1 VLRLRLRPPSEHS
14 LRSRYQEQSSSF
26 PLERQLINSPLW
38 DDAPATTYA
47 PLKGDVSTDVCVVGL
62 GGSGL
67 TCIVELR
74 RLGLSVVGL
83 DASTVGGGAAGRN
96 GGFLLAGLAAF
107 HHDAVVRYGR
117 ERAAMLY
124 RLTQAELDRIA
135 SMTTELVDRPGSL
148 RIADSPEERADCRHQ
163 LDAMEEAGLEAQ
175 WYSGP
180 EGDGILIPGD
190 GVFNPLARCRALAAR
205 ATALGAALHEQSSVI
220 GIDASGVH
228 TADAWVHCRSVVVA
242 VDGRL
247 ERLLPELAG
256 RVRTARLQMLATA
269 PAPDVRY
276 TRPVYTRWGYDYWQ
290 QRTDGSIALGGARD
304 VGGDAEW
311 TDDVVPTEPV
321 QTALEHRLRDTLHVS
336 APVTHRWA
344 ASVGYTTDG
353 LPIAERV
360 RANVWAIGGYCGT
373 GNVIG
378 ALLGRAAARAIARG
392 DGALLDA
399 FASSTV

>member
-1 VLRLRLRPPSEHS
+1 M
-14 LRSRYQEQSSSF
+14 
-26 PLERQLINSPLW
+26 NNTPLW
-38 DDAPATTYA
+38 DVAEPTRYL
-47 PLKGDVSTDVCVVGL
+47 PLRGDVSADVCVVGL

-74 RLGLSVVGL
+74 RLGLTVVGL
-83 DASTVGGGAAGRN
+83 DAGAIGGGAAGRN

-107 HHDAVVRYGR
+107 HHDAVERYGR
-117 ERAAMLY
+117 ERATMLY
-124 RLTQAELDRIA
+124 RLTQAEIDRIT
-135 SMTTELVDRPGSL
+135 SLTPELVVRTGSL

-163 LDAMEEAGLEAQ
+163 LDAMHADGLDAQ
-175 WYSGP
+175 WYAGD
-180 EGDGILIPGD
+180 EGEGILVPGD
-190 GVFNPLARCRALAAR
+190 GTFNPLARCRALAAL
-205 ATALGAALHEQSSVI
+205 ASTLGAPLHEQSRVI

-228 TADAWVHCRSVVVA
+228 TDDAWVRCRTVVVA

-269 PAPDVRY
+269 PAPEVNIP
-276 TRPVYTRWGYDYWQ
+276 RPVYSRWGYDYWQ
-290 QRTDGSIALGGARD
+290 QRPDGAIALGGARD

-311 TDDVVPTEPV
+311 TDDTSPTEAV
-321 QTALEHRLRDTLHVS
+321 QGALERRLRETLHVR

-344 ASVGYTTDG
+344 ASVGYTADG

-360 RANVWAIGGYCGT
+360 RANVWAIGGYSGT

-378 ALLGRAAARAIARG
+378 ALMGRAAARAITRG
-392 DGALLDA
+392 DDALLRA
-399 FASSTV
+399 FASSTA

>member
-1 VLRLRLRPPSEHS
+1 MSC
-14 LRSRYQEQSSSF
+14 
-26 PLERQLINSPLW
+26 
-38 DDAPATTYA
+38 
-47 PLKGDVSTDVCVVGL
+47 DVCVVGL

-67 TCIVELR
+67 TCIIELR
-74 RLGLSVVGL
+74 RLGLTVIGL
-83 DASTVGGGAAGRN
+83 DAGSIGAGAAGRN

-117 ERAAMLY
+117 ERAASLY
-124 RLTQAELDRIA
+124 RLTLVEIDRIA
-135 SMTTELVDRPGSL
+135 ALTPELVDRTGSL

-163 LDAMEEAGLEAQ
+163 LQTMQADGLPAE
-175 WYSGP
+175 WYDGP
-180 EGDGILIPGD
+180 EGVGILVTGDGI
-190 GVFNPLARCRALAAR
+190 FNPLARCRALASL
-205 ATALGAALHEQSSVI
+205 ATSRGAVLHEQSRVI

-228 TADAWVHCRSVVVA
+228 TNDGWVHCRSIVVA

-247 ERLLPELAG
+247 ERLLPELSG

-269 PAPDVRY
+269 PAPEVNFP
-276 TRPVYTRWGYDYWQ
+276 RPVYARWGYDYWQ
-290 QRTDGSIALGGARD
+290 QRPDRTIALGGARD
-304 VGGDAEW
+304 VGGETEW

-321 QTALEHRLRDTLHVS
+321 QRALEVKLRDRLGVR

-344 ASVGYTTDG
+344 ASVGYTADG

-378 ALLGRAAARAIARG
+378 ALLGRAAARAIARS
-392 DGALLDA
+392 DDALLRA
-399 FASSTV
+399 FGSATA

>member
-1 VLRLRLRPPSEHS
+1 MDEDASILVHQPH
-14 LRSRYQEQSSSF
+14 Q
-26 PLERQLINSPLW
+26 QLIDTPLW
-38 DDAPATTYA
+38 DDAPVGIHP
-47 PLKGDVSTDVCVVGL
+47 PLKGDVKADVCVIGL

-74 RLGLSVVGL
+74 RLGLSVIGL
-83 DASTVGGGAAGRN
+83 DAGTVGGGAAGRN

-107 HHDAVVRYGR
+107 HHDAVERYGR
-117 ERAAMLY
+117 ERATTLY
-124 RLTQAELDRIA
+124 RLTQAEIDRITA
-135 SMTTELVDRPGSL
+135 LTPDLVSRTGSL

-163 LDAMEEAGLEAQ
+163 LDAMTSAGLDAQ
-175 WYSGP
+175 WYTGP
-180 EGDGILIPGD
+180 EGEGILVSGD
-190 GVFNPLARCRALAAR
+190 GTFNPLARCRALAAL
-205 ATALGAALHEQSSVI
+205 ASTLGASLHEQSRVI

-228 TADAWVHCRSVVVA
+228 TADAWVHCRAVVVA

-269 PAPDVRY
+269 PTTEINIP
-276 TRPVYTRWGYDYWQ
+276 RPVYSRWGYDYWQ
-290 QRTDGSIALGGARD
+290 QRPDGAIALGGARD

-311 TDDVVPTEPV
+311 TDDLSPTDAV
-321 QTALEHRLRDTLHVS
+321 QGALERRLRETLHVQ

-344 ASVGYTTDG
+344 ASVGYTAGG
-353 LPIAERV
+353 LPIAERL

-378 ALLGRAAARAIARG
+378 ALLGRAVARAIGRG
-392 DGALLDA
+392 DDALLRA
-399 FASSTV
+399 FASSTA